1 MYVKEPIVKTYRLL
15 QKLILGHYNP
25 PVALQLGQQQT
36 RRAVEGGFKPL
47 PLLQSSSTALETSPS
62 MEI

>member
-47 PLLQSSSTALETSPS
+47 PLLHSSSTALELHLLG
-62 MEI
+62 E